1 MNGWSSWWMVDCM
14 VVIWGAG
21 GKACGWIMVTIM
33 GRGLRKQWL
42 EGQKDRLRKMD
53 RLRYGEADR
62 GGRVKSVSC
71 CCKKWL
77 LIYNEQIGYVF
88 DLIWRR
94 CPGRAFLVS

>member
-53 RLRYGEADR
+53 RLRY
-62 GGRVKSVSC
+62 
-71 CCKKWL
+71 
-77 LIYNEQIGYVF
+77 
-88 DLIWRR
+88 
-94 CPGRAFLVS
+94 